1 MTVGVGWGHC
11 TSNLNDT
18 DLNSSLLTSS
28 FDINM
33 LTCVVNRS
41 IHWYKC
47 TISPFHCSCSQPR
60 NTYCHRNLHAN
71 VFSSADMDDTDD
83 DDFMLIIVHF
93 KSLYCR
99 SSCRWSGL
107 LGSISQRPSPWRQ
120 IGGTGTG
127 VALVELI
134 SDVSRDWESNSLSSP
149 RSLRQPSIWYFLPS
163 TSAGGNCRPELQDTG
178 DWWGSVLLQISD
190 ALSQVCAVW
199 MTAASA
205 FLLRLFASFSV
216 WITWSHCSGCSE
228 KISYKILNYHKFWST
243 SCWDCLFDI
252 LSWDYLVVLAL

>member
-47 TISPFHCSCSQPR
+47 TISPFHCSQPR

-83 DDFMLIIVHF
+83 DDFMNHCPFQITLLSQLSVVWSRQHF
-93 KSLYCR
+93 PAALSLAAV
-99 SSCRWSGL
+99 
-107 LGSISQRPSPWRQ
+107 WRH
-120 IGGTGTG
+120 
-127 VALVELI
+127 
-134 SDVSRDWESNSLSSP
+134 RDWWRCWNWYRMYPETERAIPCLPPDPSGNPQFGIFFPRPQLGETVVQGFRTPEIDGALSSSSSKSQMP
-149 RSLRQPSIWYFLPS
+149 CLK
-163 TSAGGNCRPELQDTG
+163 SAQFG
-178 DWWGSVLLQISD
+178 
-190 ALSQVCAVW
+190 
-199 MTAASA
+199 
-205 FLLRLFASFSV
+205 
-216 WITWSHCSGCSE
+216 
-228 KISYKILNYHKFWST
+228 
-243 SCWDCLFDI
+243 
-252 LSWDYLVVLAL
+252 

>member
-93 KSLYCR
+93 KSLYR
-99 SSCRWSGL
+99 HSSCRWSPRQHFPAAL
-107 LGSISQRPSPWRQ
+107 SLAADWRH
-120 IGGTGTG
+120 
-127 VALVELI
+127 
-134 SDVSRDWESNSLSSP
+134 RDWWRWWSWYRMYPETERAIPCLPPDPSGNPQFGIFFPRPQLGETVVQGFRTPEIDEALSSSSSKS
-149 RSLRQPSIWYFLPS
+149 RMTCLK
-163 TSAGGNCRPELQDTG
+163 SAQFG
-178 DWWGSVLLQISD
+178 
-190 ALSQVCAVW
+190 
-199 MTAASA
+199 
-205 FLLRLFASFSV
+205 
-216 WITWSHCSGCSE
+216 
-228 KISYKILNYHKFWST
+228 
-243 SCWDCLFDI
+243 
-252 LSWDYLVVLAL
+252 

>member
-1 MTVGVGWGHC
+1 MTVGVGRGHC

-47 TISPFHCSCSQPR
+47 TISPFHCSQPR

-99 SSCRWSGL
+99 SCRWSGL

-120 IGGTGTG
+120 FGGTGTG
-127 VALVELI
+127 G
-134 SDVSRDWESNSLSSP
+134 
-149 RSLRQPSIWYFLPS
+149 
-163 TSAGGNCRPELQDTG
+163 AGGADIGCIQRLREQFP
-178 DWWGSVLLQISD
+178 VFPQIPPATLNLVFSSLD
-190 ALSQVCAVW
+190 LS
-199 MTAASA
+199 
-205 FLLRLFASFSV
+205 
-216 WITWSHCSGCSE
+216 
-228 KISYKILNYHKFWST
+228 
-243 SCWDCLFDI
+243 
-252 LSWDYLVVLAL
+252 

>member
-47 TISPFHCSCSQPR
+47 TISPFHCCSQPR

-99 SSCRWSGL
+99 SSCRWSRQHFPAAL
-107 LGSISQRPSPWRQ
+107 SLAAVWRH
-120 IGGTGTG
+120 
-127 VALVELI
+127 
-134 SDVSRDWESNSLSSP
+134 RDWCGASGADIGCIQRLREQFPVFPQIPPATLNLVFSSLDLSWGKLSSRASGHRRLMGLCP
-149 RSLRQPSIWYFLPS
+149 PPPLNLGCLVSSLRSLDHSSIRLLI
-163 TSAGGNCRPELQDTG
+163 A
-178 DWWGSVLLQISD
+178 SVCVIFCLNHM
-190 ALSQVCAVW
+190 V
-199 MTAASA
+199 T
-205 FLLRLFASFSV
+205 LLRV
-216 WITWSHCSGCSE
+216 Q
-228 KISYKILNYHKFWST
+228 
-243 SCWDCLFDI
+243 
-252 LSWDYLVVLAL
+252 